1 VTVVDEIAP
10 KKPVNC
16 VGLVRPYR
24 HTFVIR
30 YVVNEVTEPP
40 MGRAKHRAF
49 EKEADEFDRT
59 EHLPS
64 EMAGAQVRRRKVEPK
79 NALAVRFEVA
89 DLDRLRARA
98 EAEGVG
104 VTQLVRNWVVE
115 RLAEPPEAGAA
126 DDLVES
132 LQKSLQA
139 ARVLK
144 RSRGRRRADGG
155 RSG

>member
-1 VTVVDEIAP
+1 
-10 KKPVNC
+10 
-16 VGLVRPYR
+16 
-24 HTFVIR
+24 
-30 YVVNEVTEPP
+30 
-40 MGRAKHRAF
+40 
-49 EKEADEFDRT
+49 
-59 EHLPS
+59 
-64 EMAGAQVRRRKVEPK
+64 MAGARVRRRNVEPK

-104 VTQLVRNWVVE
+104 VTQLVRTWAVE
-115 RLAEPPEAGAA
+115 RLDEPPEAGAA

-144 RSRGRRRADGG
+144 RSQGRKA
-155 RSG
+155 S